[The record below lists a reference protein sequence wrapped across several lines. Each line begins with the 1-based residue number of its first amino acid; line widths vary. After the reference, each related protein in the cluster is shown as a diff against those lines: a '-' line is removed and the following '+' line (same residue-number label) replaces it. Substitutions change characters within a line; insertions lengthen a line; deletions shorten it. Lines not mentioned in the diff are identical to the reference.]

1 MFLLKQSLNAWGG
14 SDFKRVIKNE
24 IENLNTAHLPL
35 QQGLSQGSYVCDSS
49 FHVMLISVSEE
60 HDYLHAKTGIFYS
73 SIIAGC
79 GCADDPSSVDE
90 LAEYCVL
97 QFAINRK
104 TAETTATFLRE

>member
-1 MFLLKQSLNAWGG
+1 MIFLKQSLNAWGG

-35 QQGLSQGSYVCDSS
+35 QQGLSQGSYCCDDGIR
-49 FHVMLISVSEE
+49 VMVISVSEKP
-60 HDYLHAKTGIFYS
+60 DYICVKTGIFYS

-79 GCADDPSSVDE
+79 GCADDPSPVDE